1 MILNPKKY
9 VLTII
14 EFVIFRVNVIFV
26 LPFKQLQ
33 TPYSGFYSGNIV
45 RCGHFEFEMFTD
57 KNCSILGTI
66 VSKTVYRGS
75 SEVASGGVL

>member
-1 MILNPKKY
+1 MWYLFYHLNSSKRHIADFIVEIL
-9 VLTII
+9 L
-14 EFVIFRVNVIFV
+14 E
-26 LPFKQLQ
+26 
-33 TPYSGFYSGNIV
+33 
-45 RCGHFEFEMFTD
+45 CGHFEFEMFTD